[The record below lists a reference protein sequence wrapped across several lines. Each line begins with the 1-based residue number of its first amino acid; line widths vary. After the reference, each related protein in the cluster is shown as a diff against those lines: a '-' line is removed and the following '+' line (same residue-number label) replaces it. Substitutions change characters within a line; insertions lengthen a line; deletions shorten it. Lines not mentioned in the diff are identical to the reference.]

1 LPRRVLGDHLAN
13 DLPFDGARFLG
24 LAIQRSL
31 EEQGTFLIPTA
42 YRTQLA
48 PFTCACDGI
57 LFGRDPVESDSGAAK
72 AWLGMVK
79 VVGEPVRGE
88 WPKRGT
94 IGTII
99 RCYGDLWNW
108 LTQVVGD
115 YQTTN
120 LLIDSILEDEGR
132 PPFRT
137 DWAEFLANISIRERL
152 ARIDSI
158 QYNPPLGFHTKLD
171 VRSAAAYLGMTVAEL
186 RRLNRAGI
194 IGGETSILSYLH
206 QAQGRRIKTGNDTFE
221 QVELENYLESH
232 WVVSE

>member
-1 LPRRVLGDHLAN
+1 VLGDHLAN
-13 DLPFDGARFLG
+13 DLPFDGARLLG

-31 EEQGTFLIPTA
+31 EEKGTFLIPTA
-42 YRTQLA
+42 YRAQLA

-57 LFGRDPVESDSGAAK
+57 LFGRDPVESDSDAAK

-120 LLIDSILEDEGR
+120 LLNDSILEDEGR